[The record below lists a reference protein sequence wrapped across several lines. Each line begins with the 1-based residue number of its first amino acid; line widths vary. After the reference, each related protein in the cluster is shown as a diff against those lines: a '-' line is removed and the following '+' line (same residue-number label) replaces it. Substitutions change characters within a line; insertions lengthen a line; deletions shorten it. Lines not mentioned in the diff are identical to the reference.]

1 MTMAVPCII
10 LAGGLGTRL
19 RAAVADRP
27 KCLAPIG
34 QRSFLELQ
42 LELLTRQGIADFVLS
57 LGFMSEMVQDE
68 AAQLGSRYAIRCVVE
83 QEPLGTGGA
92 MAFAMRSLGIAE
104 AIVTNGDTFLGGD
117 LGALLRP
124 LARSAGEHA
133 RMAVIRVPDR
143 ARFGGVE
150 VRDDRVAGFEEK
162 GREGPGAIN
171 AGFYRLHAD
180 IFAAH
185 PAGSAFSFETAVLP
199 GLAAAGGLGAALV
212 DGEFTDIGVPEDYFR
227 FCNAHAA

>member
-1 MTMAVPCII
+1 MSVPCII

-34 QRSFLELQ
+34 ERTFLELQ
-42 LELLTRQGIADFVLS
+42 LELLQRQGVDDFVLS

-68 AAQLGSRYAIRCVVE
+68 AARLGARFAIRCVVE

-92 MAFAMRSLGIAE
+92 MALAMRSLGISE

-124 LARSAGEHA
+124 LARTHGEQA
-133 RMAVIRVPDR
+133 RMAVVRVDDR
-143 ARFGGVE
+143 TRFGGVE
-150 VRDDRVAGFEEK
+150 LRGNRVAGFEEK
-162 GREGPGAIN
+162 GRQGPGAIN

-185 PAGSAFSFETAVLP
+185 AAGSTFSFETVVLP
-199 GLAAAGGLGAALV
+199 GLAAAGALGAALV

-227 FCNAHAA
+227 FCRAHAT